1 MVQPLTKPH
10 QTNKKIRA
18 MSLVKYR
25 TNKSINGI
33 MNPFFDDAFLKNFM
47 ETPARQRNTV
57 PVNILE
63 SEAAYELELQIP
75 GWKKELVSIEI
86 KDQVLRISGK
96 KEEQKENKEESKDR
110 GRYTR
115 KEFFSNSFKRNF
127 SLPDDLDLDQI
138 KAQFENG
145 ILSIT
150 LPKLARKEP
159 SAARRITIG

>member
-96 KEEQKENKEESKDR
+96 KEENKEESKDR

-150 LPKLARKEP
+150 LTKLARKEP

>member
-25 TNKSINGI
+25 TNKSLNGI

-86 KDQVLRISGK
+86 EDQVLRISGK
-96 KEEQKENKEESKDR
+96 KEENKEESKDR

-150 LPKLARKEP
+150 LPKLAKKET

>member
-1 MVQPLTKPH
+1 
-10 QTNKKIRA
+10 

-25 TNKSINGI
+25 TNKSLNGI
-33 MNPFFDDAFLKNFM
+33 MNPFFDDVFLKNFM

-63 SEAAYELELQIP
+63 NEAAYELELQIP
-75 GWKKELVSIEI
+75 GWKKELVSIEVE
-86 KDQVLRISGK
+86 DQVLRISGK
-96 KEEQKENKEESKDR
+96 KEEQKEENEDR

-115 KEFFSNSFKRNF
+115 KEFFSTSFKRNF
-127 SLPDDLDLDQI
+127 SLPDNLDLDQI

-150 LPKLARKEP
+150 LPKLAKKET